1 MDAAYWPDRTTTLS
15 WAMWEAAVRVRE
27 GRMASAVLA
36 MTLVAGTLVTGVV
49 PGSPARA
56 ADPSAPLVDDPAAY
70 VDTTIGTAN
79 AGNTFP
85 GAVRPFGMFSFSPEG
100 SNDRATRTP
109 APGGYQYAMKKIRGF
124 SLTHLSGTGCAG
136 ASGDIPF
143 YPHAGAVTTSPS
155 ADSTDAV
162 YASAFAHADETAT
175 AGYYRTRLASGVDT
189 ELTSTLRTGSGRF
202 TYPEGSDASM
212 LFRTSDSELG
222 STDATVTVDPATR
235 TVSGSVTSGNF
246 CGYIGGTSGGNG
258 GVNRRAYYTLYFT
271 ATFDTAF
278 TATGSWV
285 DGTLTPGGTSASG
298 GTTFGA
304 DGYRPAGKGSGAY
317 VTFDT
322 SAGRTVGA
330 KVGISY
336 VSAKNAAANL
346 AAENPPAATFE
357 AVRAAST
364 AAWNTSLGRIRIG
377 GGTDA
382 QRTTFYTALY
392 HALLHP
398 NVYSDVNGQYRG
410 FGDTVATQQVK
421 RVRPGQSAQY
431 ANYSGWDVYRSQL
444 QLLGWLEPEIGND
457 VATSLLNQA
466 QQNGGVW
473 DRWTHN
479 SGGTHVMVG
488 DPAPVS
494 LAGLYAFG
502 ATEFPAAE
510 ALTSLVKAA
519 RTPTALDAEKDGW
532 NIAVV
537 GQRPSLDKVLKHGY
551 YPTGCNAWACA
562 NETLEMAGADFGIAS
577 LAGRLGRTAIRN
589 EFTKRSQTWQNQ
601 FNPAATATG
610 GYFQERSATGTWSSG
625 FNPASSAGFVEGT
638 AAHYVWLVQH
648 NPAGLF
654 DAMGGRTAAA
664 DRLDKHFRAPDGSW
678 RLVGSWD
685 NNTYANMDNEPSI
698 HVPYLYNYAG
708 APYKAQETVRQTVD
722 TLWKTGPGGI
732 PGNDDLGTMSAW
744 YVFSA
749 LGGFPQ
755 NPSRAE
761 LVLGSPLFPTATVT
775 PNGGKAVIFSAPAT
789 SATAKYIH
797 GVTINGRASTRTFL
811 PESLIRDGGTVAFTM
826 ADTPDKTW
834 GTGTADVPPS
844 FRDGEKGY
852 QTAVSPGTVTV
863 APAGPA
869 AVLTLRA
876 DRLNATATPV
886 KVTVDAPTGLVVNP
900 RTATMTVDPESGS
913 GTAQLTVTASKSTPL
928 SYLNLPVTFST
939 GGKVLSRHEVLVIVA
954 PAGSLIG
961 HFSNTGIGD
970 DGLDNADF
978 DSGGWYYSRQNLAAK
993 GVTAGVRTP
1002 VPGTDLAFTL
1012 PEIPAGRPDN
1022 LIAAGQKLDMA
1033 ALAAGTTKLSFIGS
1047 SGGGDAVG
1055 GSATITYTD
1064 GSTQQTPLEFG
1075 DWCLGGDVT
1084 ATPKFG
1090 NIGILQSDYRNRD
1103 AARDT
1108 AKPWLFAT
1116 APVELQAGKKV
1127 ATVTLP
1133 SRANLHV
1140 FAIAENG
1147 TPAGALPVTAPE
1159 VRSAGKRLGRAPVD
1173 TRSAG

>member
-1 MDAAYWPDRTTTLS
+1 MRVGIVAVVMTLTGS
-15 WAMWEAAVRVRE
+15 L
-27 GRMASAVLA
+27 VLA
-36 MTLVAGTLVTGVV
+36 V
-49 PGSPARA
+49 PPATAAA
-56 ADPSAPLVDDPAAY
+56 ADEVTDPAAY
-70 VDTTIGTAN
+70 VDTTIGTSN

-85 GAVRPFGMFSFSPEG
+85 GAVRPFGMLSWSPEG

-109 APGGYQYAMKKIRGF
+109 APGGYQYNMKKIRGF

-136 ASGDIPF
+136 ASGDIPI
-143 YPHAGAVTTSPS
+143 YPHAGDVTSSPS

-162 YASAFAHADETAT
+162 YASGFSHADETAT
-175 AGYYRTRLASGVDT
+175 AGYYRAKLATGVDT

-202 TYPEGSDASM
+202 TYPEGAPASM

-222 STDATVTVDPATR
+222 STDATISVDPATR

-258 GVNRRAYYTLYFT
+258 GVNRRPYYTLYFT

-278 TATGSWV
+278 AATGTWV
-285 DGTLTPGGTSASG
+285 DGTVTPGGTSASG
-298 GTTFGA
+298 GTTFGP

-322 SAGRTVGA
+322 TAGRTVGA

-336 VSAKNAAANL
+336 VSAENAAENL
-346 AAENPPAATFE
+346 AAENPPATTFDQ
-357 AVRAAST
+357 VRAASR

-377 GGTDA
+377 GGTEA

-410 FGDTVATQQVK
+410 FGDTVATQRVQ
-421 RVRPGQSAQY
+421 RVRPGQGAQY
-431 ANYSGWDVYRSQL
+431 ANFSGWDVYRAQV
-444 QLLGWLEPEIGND
+444 QLLAWLEPEIGND

-466 QQNGGVW
+466 KQNGGVW

-488 DPAPVS
+488 DPSPVT
-494 LAGLYAFG
+494 LAGMYAFG
-502 ATEFPAAE
+502 ADGFPARE

-519 RTPTALDAEKDGW
+519 RTPTALDASREGW

-537 GQRPSLDKVLKHGY
+537 GQRPSLDKLLKHGY

-562 NETLEMAGADFGIAS
+562 NETLEMASADFGIAS
-577 LAGRLGRTAIRN
+577 LAGRLGRTAIRR
-589 EFTKRSQTWQNQ
+589 EFTTRSQTWQNQ
-601 FNPAATATG
+601 FNPAASPTG
-610 GYFQERSATGTWSSG
+610 GYFQDRSATGAWTAG
-625 FNPASSAGFVEGT
+625 FNPASAAGFVEGT

-654 DAMGGRTAAA
+654 DAMGGRAAA
-664 DRLDKHFRAPDGSW
+664 VDRLDKHFRAPDGSW

-708 APYKAQETVRQTVD
+708 TPYKAQETVRQTVD
-722 TLWKTGPGGI
+722 TLWKTGSGGI

-761 LVLGSPLFPTATVT
+761 LVLGSPLFPSATVT
-775 PNGGKAVIFSAPAT
+775 PNGGKPVTFSAPGT

-797 GVTINGRASTRTFL
+797 GVTVNGRASTRTYL

-826 ADTPDKTW
+826 ADTPDTTW
-834 GTGTADVPPS
+834 GTGSADAPPS
-844 FRDGEKGY
+844 FRDGEKSY
-852 QTAVSPGTVTV
+852 QTAVAPGTLSV
-863 APAGPA
+863 APGGPA
-869 AVLTLRA
+869 GILTLRA
-876 DRLNATATPV
+876 DRLNAGGKQV
-886 KVTVDAPTGLVVNP
+886 RFTVDAPAGLVANP
-900 RTATMTVDPESGS
+900 RTGTMTVDPESGT
-913 GTAQLTVTASKSTPL
+913 GIAQVTVAASRSTKL
-928 SYLNLPVTFST
+928 SYLTLPVTFTS
-939 GGKVLSRHEVLVIVA
+939 GGKQLSRSEVLVIVA

-961 HFSNTGIGD
+961 HFSNSGIGD
-970 DGLDNADF
+970 DGKDNADF
-978 DSGGWYYSRQNLAAK
+978 DSGGWYYSRQNLEAK
-993 GVTAGVRTP
+993 GILAGARTP

-1022 LIAAGQKLDMA
+1022 LIANGQRLDMA
-1033 ALAAGTTKLSFIGS
+1033 ALAADTTRLSFVGA
-1047 SGGGDAVG
+1047 AVG
-1055 GSATITYTD
+1055 DSTGGRATITYTD
-1064 GSTQQTPLEFG
+1064 GTVQETPLEFG

-1084 ATPKFG
+1084 AQPRLG
-1090 NIGILQSDYRNRD
+1090 NIGILQADYRNRD
-1103 AARDT
+1103 TARDT
-1108 AKPWLFAT
+1108 AKPWLFST
-1116 APVELQAGKKV
+1116 APVDLQAGKRV
-1127 ATVTLP
+1127 ASITLP
-1133 SRANLHV
+1133 VRTNLHV
-1140 FAIAENG
+1140 FAVAENG
-1147 TPAGALPVTAPE
+1147 TPAGATPAPP
-1159 VRSAGKRLGRAPVD
+1159 AGTRLGRTPAT
-1173 TRSAG
+1173 TRSS

>member
-1 MDAAYWPDRTTTLS
+1 VAAI
-15 WAMWEAAVRVRE
+15 
-27 GRMASAVLA
+27 MALA
-36 MTLVAGTLVTGVV
+36 GSLFLA
-49 PGSPARA
+49 GSPAYA
-56 ADPSAPLVDDPAAY
+56 ADEVTDPAAY
-70 VDTTIGTAN
+70 VDTTIGTSN

-85 GAVRPFGMFSFSPEG
+85 GAVRPFGMLSWSPEG

-136 ASGDIPF
+136 ASGDIPI

-162 YASAFAHADETAT
+162 YGSAFSHADETAT
-175 AGYYRTRLASGVDT
+175 PGYYRTKLASGVDT

-202 TYPEGSDASM
+202 TYPQGSPASM

-222 STDATVTVDPATR
+222 STDATVTVDPQTR

-258 GVNRRAYYTLYFT
+258 AVNRRAYYTLYFT

-278 TATGSWV
+278 ASTGSWV
-285 DGTLTPGGTSASG
+285 DGTVTPDATTASG

-336 VSAKNAAANL
+336 VSAENAAENL
-346 AAENPPAATFE
+346 EAENPPATTFDQVRT
-357 AVRAAST
+357 ASRAAWT
-364 AAWNTSLGRIRIG
+364 KSLGRIRIG
-377 GGTDA
+377 GGTET

-398 NVYSDVNGQYRG
+398 NLYSDVNGEYRG
-410 FGDTVATQQVK
+410 FGDTVAGQQVE

-431 ANYSGWDVYRSQL
+431 ANFSGWDVYRAQV
-444 QLLGWLEPEIGND
+444 QLLAWLEPEIGND

-466 QQNGGVW
+466 KQNGGVW

-488 DPAPVS
+488 DPSPVT
-494 LAGLYAFG
+494 LAGMYAFG
-502 ATEFPAAE
+502 ASEFPAEE
-510 ALTSLVKAA
+510 ALNSLVRSA
-519 RTPTALDAEKDGW
+519 RTPTALDASRAGW

-537 GQRPSLDKVLKHGY
+537 GQRPSLDKVLQHGY
-551 YPTGCNAWACA
+551 YPSGCNAWACA

-577 LAGRLGRTAIRN
+577 LAGRLGRTAVKQ

-601 FNPAATATG
+601 FNPGATAAG
-610 GYFQERSATGTWSSG
+610 GYFQERSDKGSWSAG

-654 DAMGGRTAAA
+654 DAMGGRATAV
-664 DRLDKHFRAPDGSW
+664 DRLDKHFRAPDGTW

-708 APYKAQETVRQTVD
+708 APWKAQETVRQTVD
-722 TLWKTGPGGI
+722 TLWKNGSGGI

-761 LVLGSPLFPTATVT
+761 LVLGSPLFPSATVT
-775 PNGGKAVIFSAPAT
+775 PNGRKPVTFTAPAT

-811 PESLIRDGGTVAFTM
+811 PESLIRDGGTVQFAM
-826 ADTPDKTW
+826 SDTPDTGW
-834 GTGTADVPPS
+834 GTAAADAPPS

-852 QTAVSPGTVTV
+852 QTSVSPGTLSV

-869 AVLTLRA
+869 GIVTLRA
-876 DRLNATATPV
+876 DRLNSSGGPV
-886 KVTVDAPTGLVVNP
+886 KFAVDAPAGLVANP
-900 RTATMTVDPESGS
+900 KKGTMTVDPESGT
-913 GTAQLTVTASKSTPL
+913 GTAQITVTASKSTPL
-928 SYLNLPVTFST
+928 SYLTVPITFT
-939 GGKVLSRHEVLVIVA
+939 GGGKRLSRSEVLVIVA

-961 HFSNTGIGD
+961 HFSNSGIGD
-970 DGLDNADF
+970 DGKDNADF
-978 DSGGWYYSRQNLAAK
+978 DSGGWYYSRQNLEAK
-993 GVTAGVRTP
+993 GVLAGARTP

-1022 LIAAGQKLDMA
+1022 LVANGQRLDMA
-1033 ALAAGTTKLSFIGS
+1033 ALAAGTTRLSFIGAA
-1047 SGGGDAVG
+1047 GGDSTG
-1055 GSATITYTD
+1055 GKATITYTD
-1064 GSTQQTPLEFG
+1064 GSTQETPLEFG
-1075 DWCLGGDVT
+1075 DWCLGGDTT
-1084 ATPKFG
+1084 APPKFG

-1103 AARDT
+1103 TARDP
-1108 AKPWLFAT
+1108 AKPWLFST
-1116 APVELQAGKKV
+1116 APVDLQAGKRV
-1127 ATVTLP
+1127 ASITL
-1133 SRANLHV
+1133 SVRTNLHV

-1147 TPAGALPVTAPE
+1147 TPPGAPAVAAN
-1159 VRSAGKRLGRAPVD
+1159 SQRLGKAATD
-1173 TRSAG
+1173 TRPTG